1 MQTQRASDA
10 TMWSYK
16 WDLYNYQFFGVCG
29 TWVLDGCVMDISAQ
43 DRDHAPAKKVS
54 KEKKEK
60 KKERTTGKMQRD
72 IIYLPSMLAVEWYP

>member
-1 MQTQRASDA
+1 
-10 TMWSYK
+10 
-16 WDLYNYQFFGVCG
+16 
-29 TWVLDGCVMDISAQ
+29 MDISAQ

-54 KEKKEK
+54 KEKKGKK